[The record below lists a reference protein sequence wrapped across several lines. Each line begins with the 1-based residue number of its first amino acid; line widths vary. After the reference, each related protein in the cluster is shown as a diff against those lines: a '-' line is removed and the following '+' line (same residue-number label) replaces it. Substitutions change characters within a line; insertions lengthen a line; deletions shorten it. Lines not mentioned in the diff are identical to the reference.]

1 MSQSKKQS
9 ELTLNVQAIKNKL
22 DDLKIKDKDDFHNK
36 LVNDVLNKGVD
47 EGLAGHSKDIAPV
60 KLRAL
65 TEALKE
71 LEQNTQVKKVTQKL
85 AKEQLNQLIKTKLI
99 ELNIK
104 DEGAL
109 HSRIIESV
117 WSKGELSAAL
127 NQHKQDIA
135 PIKFKNFIDALLPLR
150 WQIDANL
157 ILQVLERLHIDNED
171 ETSHD
176 KIVDVVL
183 KNGADAVKQFAEFIA
198 SNVIDQLVIELYEL
212 FGERRPYNEGH
223 IDNEDETSHDKIVD
237 VVLKNGADAVKQFAE
252 FIASNVI
259 DQLVIELYELF
270 GERRPYNEG
279 QVMNNSEKSKPND
292 NQSEH
297 TEKEKKDSDVYT
309 LAFEVDFNYF
319 NALDSSDSTHVDFA
333 DAVEKSFGQ
342 YNFAEVI
349 ARRMIYLIKRQ
360 QDLRG
365 FIDDL
370 QKRVTACKM
379 TSLRQL
385 LCAFLLNCSDD
396 VRVKCYQ
403 LLSANNPVPAIIGR
417 GREHFALESYW
428 IATAYDE
435 GSSTTTRILSCGLD
449 ASCTG
454 KSKLLNELFRTSF
467 EENVYGRNQPL
478 FNGTVDMQLVR
489 NFGEPGN
496 HLCIADAHGVVGDVL
511 LLKIA
516 GAFDAILV
524 QLDEASVGNV
534 KYVDLIGKL
543 ASRVR
548 KRLFIIVRDSKNA
561 NRNDCCNQEK
571 IKSSLAQ
578 MPALLNVHGARIKLC
593 RVPTLVKDNQLRFYG
608 DNIRCFLFDQ
618 GLNSVATKNQV
629 NSK

>member
-157 ILQVLERLHIDNED
+157 ILQVLERL
-171 ETSHD
+171 
-176 KIVDVVL
+176 
-183 KNGADAVKQFAEFIA
+183 
-198 SNVIDQLVIELYEL
+198 
-212 FGERRPYNEGH
+212 H